1 MTKKKK
7 PDTPKEATNRARVQK
22 RQERRRLVN
31 EDLQME
37 LTALRF
43 TLNDIIERYKLKLDA
58 DLLQLSNAASG
69 NVTLGESVTKLSVSV
84 AEAMLKEIRALE
96 IKPQKGRAKD
106 LQRVQDLV
114 ADLIEKL
121 PAEK

>member
-7 PDTPKEATNRARVQK
+7 PDTPKEVTNRARVQK

-58 DLLQLSNAASG
+58 ELLQLSNAASG
-69 NVTLGESVTKLSVSV
+69 NGTLGESVTKLSVSV